1 MSGVTNRLYAI
12 AQKINSKQLNT
23 EIGYAPIITM
33 VLPFSILYTVAN
45 LSGRNII
52 DKCADGKLSGKEDI
66 TRYLEATMIIALT
79 IPVTLIFSKLVSKD
93 VPGYIAM
100 LSIMTLIGTAL
111 ITNAISK
118 CETADDTQKFYNNL
132 YMAISVIALLFS
144 GFIMVFG

>member
-1 MSGVTNRLYAI
+1 
-12 AQKINSKQLNT
+12 
-23 EIGYAPIITM
+23 
-33 VLPFSILYTVAN
+33 
-45 LSGRNII
+45 
-52 DKCADGKLSGKEDI
+52 
-66 TRYLEATMIIALT
+66 LT

-93 VPGYIAM
+93 VPGYIAL